1 MNRRRM
7 NRRRMLGTA
16 LSSAVLTAV
25 LTGEAK
31 GEHGAFKASSH
42 ASERLRQSLAGAAG
56 KEVVMVEVTYPS
68 GKGSQPHRHP
78 GPIFGYVL
86 EGAVVMRLDDGPEV
100 TYREGEVFY
109 EAPGQLHGVSRNAS
123 RRKRARILAFMVAD
137 AGAPVVIPPG
147 E

>member
-1 MNRRRM
+1 M
-7 NRRRMLGTA
+7 NRRRMLQTA
-16 LSSAVLTAV
+16 LATAGMVPAVS
-25 LTGEAK
+25 GEARE
-31 GEHGAFKASSH
+31 GHGAAPGSH
-42 ASERLRQSLAGAAG
+42 AQERIRKALAGVAG
-56 KEVVMVEVTYPS
+56 KEAVMVEVTYPP

-109 EAPGQLHGVSRNAS
+109 EEPGQLHAVSRNAS
-123 RRKRARILAFMVAD
+123 RRKRARILAFLVAEV
-137 AGAPVVIPPG
+137 GAPVVMPVG